1 VAARTDEAIL
11 SSGPLSHVAVG
22 SCATAVREPSQGRKA
37 AALSGAWGVPQIA
50 WPSHGGAG
58 RHAPNEFRGQ
68 GAAGLLRAQEV
79 ALCCLVASPIGSA
92 PQETAGRV
100 GWMADSYQALYRRY
114 RSKRFSEQVGQDH
127 VMRALRTAVQEDRVG
142 HAYLFSGPRG
152 TGKTS
157 TARILAK
164 VLNCDAPVEG
174 EPCCVCENCRAV
186 DEGRIVDWLL
196 ELDAASNN
204 GVANIR
210 DLTERIP
217 LGTSGNRKVV
227 ILDEVHM
234 LSPGASNALL
244 KSLEEPP
251 AHVVFILATTDPQ
264 KVLPTVRSRT
274 QHFEFHL
281 LPADEL
287 AEHVRHVIADA
298 GLGLGEDAVERVV
311 RQGAGS
317 ARDAL
322 SALDQ
327 VAAMGGVVTESQ
339 PVAAILD
346 ALAARDAGAAL
357 VAVADAVASGRDPR
371 TLGEVL
377 IEQLREAFLA
387 VMGAPDRHLPSTD
400 LERASAL
407 GAQLGAAGLTRSLE
421 VLGEAMV
428 ELAKKPDP
436 RIVLEVALVRL
447 CRPESDTSLD
457 ALLDRVERLERAL
470 ASGAA
475 PPPSPATSVA
485 PDAAAAAGA
494 PAPGRPTSGP
504 TTGPASGAREELA
517 RVAGARPAG
526 ARAPVKK
533 ATAGTTATSSRRS
546 KAPTPP
552 SEGATDA
559 SASAVGEIPSL
570 SELESAWNGQVLPAL
585 KQGTRAMY
593 LTGRFL
599 EPAAGTAVFA
609 LANAPTR
616 DHCEKKRPEVEA
628 ALTAHF
634 GRPVPLRL
642 VAKAD
647 DAAPVGAGGG
657 RPSRSSRSAK
667 PSEDALDAG
676 DEVDDVHSLE
686 DAPASSGVDRLAE
699 AFPGAELVEEP

>member
-1 VAARTDEAIL
+1 
-11 SSGPLSHVAVG
+11 
-22 SCATAVREPSQGRKA
+22 
-37 AALSGAWGVPQIA
+37 
-50 WPSHGGAG
+50 
-58 RHAPNEFRGQ
+58 
-68 GAAGLLRAQEV
+68 
-79 ALCCLVASPIGSA
+79 
-92 PQETAGRV
+92 
-100 GWMADSYQALYRRY
+100 MADSYQALYRRY
-114 RSKRFSEQVGQDH
+114 RSKRFSEQVGQDN

-164 VLNCDAPVEG
+164 VLNCDNPIDG
-174 EPCCVCENCRAV
+174 EPCCVCENCIAV
-186 DEGRIVDWLL
+186 DSGRIVDWLL

-251 AHVVFILATTDPQ
+251 SHVVFILATTDPQ

-281 LPADEL
+281 LPAEAL
-287 AEHVRHVIADA
+287 ADHVRHVISDA
-298 GLGLGEDAVERVV
+298 GLELGDDAVEQVV

-327 VAAMGGVVTESQ
+327 VAAMGGVVAETQ
-339 PVAAILD
+339 PIDAILD
-346 ALAARDAGAAL
+346 AIRGRSAGDAL

-377 IEQLREAFLA
+377 MARLREAFLA
-387 VMGAPDRHLPSTD
+387 VMGAPDRHLPPAD
-400 LERASAL
+400 LERAATL
-407 GAQLGAAGLTRSLE
+407 GAELGPAGLTRALE
-421 VLGEAMV
+421 VLGEALV

-436 RIVLEVALVRL
+436 RIVLEVALVRI
-447 CRPESDTSLD
+447 CRPESDTSLA
-457 ALLDRVERLERAL
+457 ALLDRIERLERGV
-470 ASGAA
+470 ASSAVAA
-475 PPPSPATSVA
+475 
-485 PDAAAAAGA
+485 A
-494 PAPGRPTSGP
+494 PAPPTAQAPTPSSGASSP
-504 TTGPASGAREELA
+504 ASAAGGPAAGAREELA
-517 RVAGARPAG
+517 KVTGSRPTA

-533 ATAGTTATSSRRS
+533 ATASA
-546 KAPTPP
+546 
-552 SEGATDA
+552 A
-559 SASAVGEIPSL
+559 SAPPRRATGPADPPAATAPAAASAGGIPTL
-570 SELESAWNGQVLPAL
+570 TELEAAWTDHVLSAMKPGV
-585 KQGTRAMY
+585 RAMY
-593 LTGRFL
+593 RTGRFL
-599 EPAAGTAVFA
+599 EPEGGSAVFA

-616 DHCEKKRPEVEA
+616 DHCEKKRAEVEA
-628 ALTAHF
+628 ALAAHF

-647 DAAPVGAGGG
+647 DAAAADAPTPSAGAA
-657 RPSRSSRSAK
+657 RTA
-667 PSEDALDAG
+667 PSERTDVDDEEEVVDVHALD
-676 DEVDDVHSLE
+676 
-686 DAPASSGVDRLAE
+686 DAPNASSSAERLSE
-699 AFPGAELVEEP
+699 AFPGAELVDEQ

>member
-1 VAARTDEAIL
+1 
-11 SSGPLSHVAVG
+11 
-22 SCATAVREPSQGRKA
+22 
-37 AALSGAWGVPQIA
+37 
-50 WPSHGGAG
+50 
-58 RHAPNEFRGQ
+58 
-68 GAAGLLRAQEV
+68 
-79 ALCCLVASPIGSA
+79 
-92 PQETAGRV
+92 
-100 GWMADSYQALYRRY
+100 MADSYQALYRRY